1 MQFLLVSLSPSNS
14 LLLGMRWT
22 TTPRGPSGSSGALY
36 LRRGWAASSSCHS
49 CESGESGVGCVAASG
64 QLHLLGSPVA
74 AGAGWGLGNDPALRT
89 WGPLL
94 VQVASLSRPSPFPYH
109 FPVVSWRFGSR
120 FPWSRGSGGR
130 SCAEALGLGLG
141 PGRVCGEAGETACPA
156 PPRPASLGMRVHSQ
170 VLVKLYGEFELGCPL
185 FESTER
191 PVASSCE
198 ALSCQRG
205 RPPPGVCVAW
215 PGI

>member
-1 MQFLLVSLSPSNS
+1 MNNLDCSDDARVRAKAALLILYLGVVSHSGYWHFNKKNRARGRRQRTQVPANPASSGKVNRKTSHKASWEMQFLLGSLSPSNS
-14 LLLGMRWT
+14 LLLSMRWT

-94 VQVASLSRPSPFPYH
+94 VQVASLSRPSPLPFH
-109 FPVVSWRFGSR
+109 FPVVS
-120 FPWSRGSGGR
+120 
-130 SCAEALGLGLG
+130 
-141 PGRVCGEAGETACPA
+141 
-156 PPRPASLGMRVHSQ
+156 
-170 VLVKLYGEFELGCPL
+170 
-185 FESTER
+185 
-191 PVASSCE
+191 
-198 ALSCQRG
+198 
-205 RPPPGVCVAW
+205 
-215 PGI
+215 

>member
-1 MQFLLVSLSPSNS
+1 MFIWGLALNSCYWHFNKKNRARGRRLRTQVPANPASSGKVTRKTSRKASWEMQFLLESLSPSNS

-64 QLHLLGSPVA
+64 QLHLLGLPV
-74 AGAGWGLGNDPALRT
+74 GNDPALRT

-109 FPVVSWRFGSR
+109 FPVVS
-120 FPWSRGSGGR
+120 
-130 SCAEALGLGLG
+130 
-141 PGRVCGEAGETACPA
+141 
-156 PPRPASLGMRVHSQ
+156 
-170 VLVKLYGEFELGCPL
+170 
-185 FESTER
+185 
-191 PVASSCE
+191 
-198 ALSCQRG
+198 
-205 RPPPGVCVAW
+205 
-215 PGI
+215 

>member
-1 MQFLLVSLSPSNS
+1 MQFLLESLSPSNS

-64 QLHLLGSPVA
+64 QLHLLGLPVA

-120 FPWSRGSGGR
+120 FPCSRGREAGAARKPWAGAGAGGGSGLWPSWGDGVPGTPTPR
-130 SCAEALGLGLG
+130 FPRHACPQPG
-141 PGRVCGEAGETACPA
+141 PGQVIRGVWTWLSSFREH
-156 PPRPASLGMRVHSQ
+156 RASCR
-170 VLVKLYGEFELGCPL
+170 
-185 FESTER
+185 
-191 PVASSCE
+191 
-198 ALSCQRG
+198 
-205 RPPPGVCVAW
+205 
-215 PGI
+215 